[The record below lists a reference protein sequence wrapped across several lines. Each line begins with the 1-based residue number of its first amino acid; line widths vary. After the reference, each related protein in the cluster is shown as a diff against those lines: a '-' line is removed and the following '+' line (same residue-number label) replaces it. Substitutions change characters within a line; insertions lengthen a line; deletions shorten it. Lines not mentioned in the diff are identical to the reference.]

1 MLPYQGD
8 LPELSDAE
16 DLPPAESGSDSDDS
30 PFRVPDQDS
39 WPRVM
44 DWVMGIKFSNSIYL
58 EPDPSPRNRKT
69 QTSGIS
75 VGVSVY
81 MCVCAQTDLI
91 GEMLVPLAGTL
102 PV

>member
-30 PFRVPDQDS
+30 PSRVPDQDS

-44 DWVMGIKFSNSIYL
+44 DWVMGIKSSNSIF
-58 EPDPSPRNRKT
+58 
-69 QTSGIS
+69 G
-75 VGVSVY
+75 
-81 MCVCAQTDLI
+81 A
-91 GEMLVPLAGTL
+91 
-102 PV
+102 